1 MIANQIGYYSLIL
14 GLLISVL
21 ICGVSIKDFNN
32 NNKQISQN
40 TLSLSFLQLV
50 FVIVSFLSLILSFIN
65 SDFSNET
72 VFNNSH
78 TTKPLFYKIS
88 GAWGNHEGS
97 LLLWLLV
104 LTLFI
109 FIFLIKSREQP
120 KKYRILTLL
129 FQQVIIIGF
138 FLFVLM
144 TSNPFNYLFPIPLE
158 GLGLNPI
165 LQDPALAIHPPILYL
180 GYVGT
185 SIIFSSSLAAVTQN
199 YISKEWGKHIKKW
212 ILVSW
217 IFLTI
222 GIMLGSIWAYYELGW
237 GGFWFWDPVENVS
250 LMPWLTLTALLHC
263 IVVLERKATL
273 TSWVVILSITTFTL
287 SMCGT
292 FLVRSGILNSVH
304 TFANDPARGIFIL
317 IFLFV
322 LITLSLGIFFFFHK
336 ENNKSSNNLFWLSR
350 ETSILINNWFM
361 MYFLSVI
368 LIGTVY
374 PIFLDVISSEKIS
387 VGPPFY
393 QKLIVPFLI
402 PFLLFMSLG
411 PRLKWIKSKIE
422 NKKSLIIT
430 FIISVMLTFFI
441 IKNLTTDLLFYT
453 VLISAAFFLFFT
465 TLKELFIKKF
475 NNVSQTVAHFGFSLL
490 ILSILFNSIL
500 SSEIITN
507 IKIGEKYNYSKGE
520 IFFKKIEERK
530 ESNFNSIIAYF
541 EIKDENGKI
550 IELKPEIRVYN
561 QPIIITSEADI
572 RTTLL
577 EDKFLVMNLVKGN
590 EYFNIRYQVKPF
602 MVWIW
607 ISVLILSFGGLISV
621 LKKDMKNKFNLFII
635 ITFLS
640 FCFVI
645 FYKGLNAP
653 NTYAPKISG
662 KKHIP
667 IFKAKDFNSSLYLNS
682 KKIFEEDIFYIVN
695 IWASWC
701 VPCRE
706 STPLLMELSKNQ
718 SVKLIG
724 INYRDNLNNA
734 KDFINKFGN
743 PYSQVIIDNDGVHSI
758 EFGAYGV
765 PRNFYN

>member
-1 MIANQIGYYSLIL
+1 MLANQIGYYSLIL
-14 GLLISVL
+14 GLLLSVL
-21 ICGVSIKDFNN
+21 LCGVSIKDFNKT
-32 NNKQISQN
+32 NKQINQN
-40 TLSLSFLQLV
+40 ILSLSFLQLV
-50 FVIVSFLSLILSFIN
+50 FVIVSFLSLIVSFIN

-88 GAWGNHEGS
+88 GTWGNHEGS

-109 FIFLIKSREQP
+109 FLFLIKSREQP

-129 FQQVIIIGF
+129 FQQIIIIGF
-138 FLFVLM
+138 FLFVLI
-144 TSNPFNYLFPIPLE
+144 TSNPFNYLFPIPNE

-199 YISKEWGKHIKKW
+199 YVTKEWGQHIKKW
-212 ILVSW
+212 VLVSW

-263 IVVLERKATL
+263 IVVLERRASL

-317 IFLFV
+317 IFLFA
-322 LITLSLGIFFFFHK
+322 LIVLSLGIFFIFHK
-336 ENNKSSNNLFWLSR
+336 ENNKSSNNFFWLSR

-361 MYFLSVI
+361 MYFLAVV

-393 QKLIVPFLI
+393 HKLIVPFLI

-422 NKKSLIIT
+422 NKNSLIIT

-441 IKNLTTDLLFYT
+441 IKNLTADLLFYT

-475 NNVSQTVAHFGFSLL
+475 NNISQTVSHFGFSLL

-507 IKIGEKYNYSKGE
+507 IKIGERYDYNKGE

-530 ESNFNSIIAYF
+530 ESNFNSIIASF
-541 EIKDENGKI
+541 EIKDKNGKT
-550 IELKPEIRVYN
+550 IELKPEIRIYN

-577 EDKFLVMNLVKGN
+577 EDKFLVMNFVKGN

-607 ISVLILSFGGLISV
+607 ISVLLLSLGGLMS
-621 LKKDMKNKFNLFII
+621 LF
-635 ITFLS
+635 
-640 FCFVI
+640 
-645 FYKGLNAP
+645 K
-653 NTYAPKISG
+653 
-662 KKHIP
+662 
-667 IFKAKDFNSSLYLNS
+667 
-682 KKIFEEDIFYIVN
+682 
-695 IWASWC
+695 
-701 VPCRE
+701 RE
-706 STPLLMELSKNQ
+706 
-718 SVKLIG
+718 I
-724 INYRDNLNNA
+724 
-734 KDFINKFGN
+734 
-743 PYSQVIIDNDGVHSI
+743 
-758 EFGAYGV
+758 
-765 PRNFYN
+765 

>member
-1 MIANQIGYYSLIL
+1 MLANQIGYYSLIL
-14 GLLISVL
+14 GLLLSVL
-21 ICGVSIKDFNN
+21 LCGISIKDFNKT
-32 NNKQISQN
+32 NKQINQN
-40 TLSLSFLQLV
+40 ILSLSFLQLV
-50 FVIVSFLSLILSFIN
+50 FVIVSFLSLIISFIK

-88 GAWGNHEGS
+88 GTWGNHEGS

-109 FIFLIKSREQP
+109 FLFLIKSSEQP

-129 FQQVIIIGF
+129 FQQIIIIGF

-144 TSNPFNYLFPIPLE
+144 TSNPFNYLFPIPNE

-185 SIIFSSSLAAVTQN
+185 SILFSSSLAAVTQN
-199 YISKEWGKHIKKW
+199 YVSKQWGQHIKKW
-212 ILVSW
+212 VLVSW

-263 IVVLERKATL
+263 IVVLERRAAL

-322 LITLSLGIFFFFHK
+322 LIILSVGIFFIFKK
-336 ENNKSSNNLFWLSR
+336 ENNKSLNNFFWLSK

-361 MYFLSVI
+361 MYFLSVV

-411 PRLKWIKSKIE
+411 PRLKWIKSEIE
-422 NKKSLIIT
+422 NKNSLIIT
-430 FIISVMLTFFI
+430 FIISVILTFFI

-475 NNVSQTVAHFGFSLL
+475 NNISQTISHFGFSLL
-490 ILSILFNSIL
+490 ILSILFNNIL
-500 SSEIITN
+500 STEIITN
-507 IKIGEKYNYSKGE
+507 IKVGERYDYNKGE
-520 IFFKKIEERK
+520 IFFKKIEEKK
-530 ESNFNSIIAYF
+530 ESNFNSIIASF
-541 EIKDENGKI
+541 EIKDKNGKT
-550 IELKPEIRVYN
+550 IELKPEIRIYN

-572 RTTLL
+572 RTSLL

-607 ISVLILSFGGLISV
+607 VSVLLLSFGGLMS
-621 LKKDMKNKFNLFII
+621 LF
-635 ITFLS
+635 
-640 FCFVI
+640 
-645 FYKGLNAP
+645 KR
-653 NTYAPKISG
+653 KI
-662 KKHIP
+662 
-667 IFKAKDFNSSLYLNS
+667 
-682 KKIFEEDIFYIVN
+682 
-695 IWASWC
+695 
-701 VPCRE
+701 
-706 STPLLMELSKNQ
+706 
-718 SVKLIG
+718 
-724 INYRDNLNNA
+724 
-734 KDFINKFGN
+734 
-743 PYSQVIIDNDGVHSI
+743 
-758 EFGAYGV
+758 
-765 PRNFYN
+765 

>member
-1 MIANQIGYYSLIL
+1 LLANQIGYYSLIL
-14 GLLISVL
+14 GLLLSVL
-21 ICGVSIKDFNN
+21 LCGVSIKDFNKT
-32 NNKQISQN
+32 NKQINQN
-40 TLSLSFLQLV
+40 ILSLSFLQLV
-50 FVIVSFLSLILSFIN
+50 FVIVSFLSLIVSFIN

-88 GAWGNHEGS
+88 GTWGNHEGS

-109 FIFLIKSREQP
+109 FLFLIKSREQP

-129 FQQVIIIGF
+129 FQQIIIIGF

-144 TSNPFNYLFPIPLE
+144 TSNPFNYLFPIPNE

-199 YISKEWGKHIKKW
+199 YVTKEWGQHIKKW
-212 ILVSW
+212 VLVSW

-263 IVVLERKATL
+263 IVVLERRASL
-273 TSWVVILSITTFTL
+273 TSWAVVLSITTFTL

-317 IFLFV
+317 IFLFA
-322 LITLSLGIFFFFHK
+322 LIVLSLGIFFIFHK
-336 ENNKSSNNLFWLSR
+336 ENNKSSNNFFWLSR

-361 MYFLSVI
+361 MYFLAVV

-422 NKKSLIIT
+422 NKNSLIIT

-441 IKNLTTDLLFYT
+441 IKNLTADLLFYT

-475 NNVSQTVAHFGFSLL
+475 NNISQTVSHFGFSLL

-507 IKIGEKYNYSKGE
+507 IKIGERYDYNKGE
-520 IFFKKIEERK
+520 IFFKKIEERN
-530 ESNFNSIIAYF
+530 ESNFNSIIASF
-541 EIKDENGKI
+541 EIKDKNGKT
-550 IELKPEIRVYN
+550 IELKPEIRIYN

-607 ISVLILSFGGLISV
+607 ISVLLLSLGGLMS
-621 LKKDMKNKFNLFII
+621 LF
-635 ITFLS
+635 
-640 FCFVI
+640 
-645 FYKGLNAP
+645 K
-653 NTYAPKISG
+653 
-662 KKHIP
+662 
-667 IFKAKDFNSSLYLNS
+667 
-682 KKIFEEDIFYIVN
+682 
-695 IWASWC
+695 
-701 VPCRE
+701 RE
-706 STPLLMELSKNQ
+706 
-718 SVKLIG
+718 I
-724 INYRDNLNNA
+724 
-734 KDFINKFGN
+734 
-743 PYSQVIIDNDGVHSI
+743 
-758 EFGAYGV
+758 
-765 PRNFYN
+765 

>member
-1 MIANQIGYYSLIL
+1 LLANHIGYYSLIL
-14 GLLISVL
+14 GLLLSVL
-21 ICGVSIKDFNN
+21 LCSVSIKDLNSSSKKIN
-32 NNKQISQN
+32 QKI
-40 TLSLSFLQLV
+40 LSLSFLQLV
-50 FVIVSFLSLILSFIN
+50 LVIVSFLSLILSFIN

-88 GAWGNHEGS
+88 GTWGNHEGS

-109 FIFLIKSREQP
+109 FLFLTKSREQP
-120 KKYRILTLL
+120 KKYRIFTLL
-129 FQQVIIIGF
+129 FQQIIIIGF

-144 TSNPFNYLFPIPLE
+144 TSNPFNYLFPIPTE

-199 YISKEWGKHIKKW
+199 YVTKEWGKHIKKW
-212 ILVSW
+212 VLVSW

-263 IVVLERKATL
+263 ILVLERRAAL

-304 TFANDPARGIFIL
+304 TFANDPERGIFIL
-317 IFLFV
+317 IFLFI
-322 LITLSLGIFFFFHK
+322 LIILSLGIFFSFHK
-336 ENNKSSNNLFWLSR
+336 EIDKKPNDFFWMSR

-361 MYFLSVI
+361 MYFLSVV

-374 PIFLDVISSEKIS
+374 PIFLDVISNEKIS

-422 NKKSLIIT
+422 NKKSLIT
-430 FIISVMLTFFI
+430 FFFISVILTFFI
-441 IKNLTTDLLFYT
+441 IKNLTTDILFYT
-453 VLISAAFFLFFT
+453 ILVSAAFFLFFT
-465 TLKELFIKKF
+465 TLKELFVKKL
-475 NNVSQTVAHFGFSLL
+475 NNASQTLAHFGFSLL

-507 IKIGEKYNYSKGE
+507 IRVGEKYSYSKGE
-520 IFFKKIEERK
+520 IFFKKVKERK

-541 EIKDENGKI
+541 EIKDENGKT

-572 RTTLL
+572 KTTFL

-602 MVWIW
+602 MIWIW
-607 ISVLILSFGGLISV
+607 ISVLLLSLGGLMS
-621 LKKDMKNKFNLFII
+621 LFKK
-635 ITFLS
+635 
-640 FCFVI
+640 
-645 FYKGLNAP
+645 
-653 NTYAPKISG
+653 
-662 KKHIP
+662 
-667 IFKAKDFNSSLYLNS
+667 
-682 KKIFEEDIFYIVN
+682 
-695 IWASWC
+695 
-701 VPCRE
+701 
-706 STPLLMELSKNQ
+706 
-718 SVKLIG
+718 
-724 INYRDNLNNA
+724 NYE
-734 KDFINKFGN
+734 K
-743 PYSQVIIDNDGVHSI
+743 
-758 EFGAYGV
+758 
-765 PRNFYN
+765 